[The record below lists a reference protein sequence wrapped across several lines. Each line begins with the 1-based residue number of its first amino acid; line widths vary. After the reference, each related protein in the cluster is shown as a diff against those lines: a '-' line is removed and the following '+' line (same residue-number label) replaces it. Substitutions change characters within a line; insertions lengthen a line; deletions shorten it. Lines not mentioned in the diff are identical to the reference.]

1 MTTVAETD
9 PEIRL
14 ADYQPP
20 PWRVRHARLEFDLD
34 PAATTVTATLALEPD
49 PDRPV
54 QPLRLDGEELE
65 LLEIAIDGRPLA
77 PGEYRHDATGLHI

>member
-1 MTTVAETD
+1 MTTVADTD

-34 PAATTVTATLALEPD
+34 PAATTVTATLALATTC
-49 PDRPV
+49 PV
-54 QPLRLDGEELE
+54 
-65 LLEIAIDGRPLA
+65 IA
-77 PGEYRHDATGLHI
+77 DAATV